1 MKPLSEPEIKD
12 LLSRLYW
19 DVKVQPEQLYG
30 LLKGKI
36 ERIGHVD
43 IQNLYY
49 RMLMTYDWYTILS
62 IVPPDKLG
70 DLLSDAV
77 LDKIRFRDL
86 KEKFLYARRIVLQMD
101 FSC

>member
-1 MKPLSEPEIKD
+1 M
-12 LLSRLYW
+12 LSRLYW
-19 DVKVQPEQLYG
+19 DVKVQPDQLLE

-49 RMLMTYDWYTILS
+49 RMLTTFDWYTILR
-62 IVPPDKLG
+62 IVPDDKLG

-77 LDKIRFRDL
+77 IDKIRFKDL
-86 KEKFLYARRIVLQMD
+86 KEKFLYARQIVLQ
-101 FSC
+101 